1 MGAPG
6 RTARRLKAGLA
17 ALFLITLAAALAPQ
31 DAQAQ
36 DADTPAL
43 TATAGAG
50 SVTLTWTRAGA
61 LNRGGFQNWYYRQ
74 KAAGGNYGSWIRIS
88 GGVTIRS
95 HTVTSLT
102 LGTAYTFQVGRGNV
116 FAGSL
121 TIFTGGGGYSN
132 EASATPSS
140 KTITLSAAS
149 TSITEGDSGFTDV
162 TVTVTLGEPAPANF
176 SVTLTSD
183 LTLGTAKGSSKGI
196 NPCAAPLNPADTD
209 WCWGAGSSIISIAE
223 GATQGTRTLRILGDT
238 REEPDETIRLL
249 AYGTGWN
256 SGRLTLT
263 ITDDDGVAPGT
274 VSVTATPNDGWV
286 DISASV
292 SGLGNPVVR
301 WSIRWVVDGITYG
314 WYTLGSGTPGVTG
327 SIKHDANQHT
337 ASFSLSTT
345 NGKKYSYQLV
355 AHESNTGNQHTN
367 VIANR
372 GWAEATPRAETPTL
386 VSTPSRTLTVTSG
399 GTVQAC
405 FNLLSVTTATS
416 TYLESRPGRTAR
428 TAHAALS
435 HSAHGVRVSSNIAGV
450 QTGVGRNLYPCPTL
464 GVGVHTVRWHW
475 KGHDGTAAT
484 EGTAITTFTVVQVP
498 GQPNLNS
505 ASGSQGA
512 VLLGWV
518 QLNDASITGWEYQ
531 YKEGT
536 GSYGSWAA
544 IGGSLGT
551 TGTLVTGLK
560 PGTTY
565 TFRVRARNAAG
576 AGAASGERSAT
587 TEASPV
593 PAAPAGFAA
602 SPGSTKVWLTW
613 TAPDDA
619 SITGWEYQ
627 QKAGTGSY
635 GSWTAI
641 PGSTAAKAYAEVT
654 GLTNDTAYAF
664 KLRAVSDAGNG
675 TASAEQTATPGA
687 AVAAALTG
695 EAGANGAH
703 NLTWTTTSGGPH
715 RIVIN
720 ADVIGFWYAYYRNRG
735 STSWRGPSHTGG
747 AGTRQWSGSGSLHGE
762 VYEYYVQPVGSRF
775 VGGGLFSLNGPDSN
789 VIELTTNRPDRPA
802 LTFADAPVT
811 VSPGTT
817 ATYTVK
823 LNGAFAGTLALS
835 SSAAGKAR
843 VSPSS
848 LTFTGANYNV
858 AQAVT
863 VTGVAAGTATINH
876 AFTLTGASTTFIP
889 DAGTVSVTVGSG
901 GGQVPPKPAG
911 LTASA
916 GNGQAVL
923 SWTDPNNAS
932 ITGYKLRHGKTGAR
946 GSAAWTAIPGSGA
959 ATVIHTVTGLDND
972 AEYSF
977 KLRAVNAAGDG
988 AATDWKTAT
997 PSATTAKP
1005 AKPVLT
1011 AAAGDG
1017 SVTLSWGAQAN
1028 VSIWGYQYKSGAG
1041 SWGATR
1047 TVSGSAT
1054 SATVTGLTNGTAYT
1068 FRLFARRGS
1077 GASAVQSVWS
1087 DEVTAT
1093 PVGVVVSK
1101 SALTVAEGASG
1112 AYTVKLTTAPSA
1124 TVTVTVGGASGDVAV
1139 SPPSLTFT
1147 TSNYGTAQTVTV
1159 SAAQDPDGD
1168 TDPDVTLTHSA
1179 SGGGYGSVSVDSVVV
1194 TVTEDDTK
1202 GVTVSSGALT
1212 VDEGGTGSYT
1222 VALDTQPSGEVVVT
1236 VGGASGDVTVPDS
1249 QLRFAVNNWSTAQ
1262 TVTVNAALDADA
1274 DTDPDVTL
1282 THSAAGGGY
1291 GSVTIGNVV
1300 VSVTES
1306 VSLPAAPTGLTAAA
1320 GNGQVALTWSNPNN
1334 ASITGYELGHGKTG
1348 VRASAAWTAIPGAGA
1363 TTTTHTV
1370 TGLDNGSEY
1379 SFRLRAVNP
1388 AGNGAGTGWATAT
1401 PLAPTVPG
1409 VTVST
1414 AALRVAEGGSGSYT
1428 VRLDTA
1434 PSDDVTVTVGG
1445 TSGDVT
1451 VADATLT
1458 FTTLNWTTPQ
1468 TVTVNAGTDTD
1479 TDTDPD
1485 VTLTHSA
1492 SGGGYG
1498 SVSIA
1503 SVVVSVVDSG
1513 VAPAKPTGLAGAAGS
1528 GQVTLSWTDLA
1539 NPTVTKWQYRQK
1551 AGSGEWGEW
1560 TDIPRSG
1567 AGATRHV
1574 VSGLTGGA
1582 TYQFEVRAVNA
1593 AGPGPGPDAPA
1604 RVTLPAAS
1612 GGGPAT
1618 TPPTTPTPPATGG
1631 RVTVTP
1637 TALTVAE
1644 GDSGSYTVAL
1654 DTQPSGDVTVTVGGA
1669 SGDVT
1674 TSPAS
1679 LTFTSTNYN
1688 TAQTVT
1694 VTVAEDDDAV
1704 TDPAVTLTHSA
1715 SGGGYGSVS
1724 IASVVVSVSESSV
1737 APAKPTGLAATV
1749 GDGSVTLSW
1758 TDPNNPTITQWQYR
1772 QKTGDGAWGEW
1783 TDMDGS
1789 GATTTRYEVSGLTNG
1804 TAYQFEVRAVN
1815 EAGNGAGPDAPVS
1828 ATPTAPT
1835 TPPATP
1841 IAGVTVT
1848 PTALTVAEGD
1858 SGSYTVALDTQPSG
1872 DVTVTIRGA
1881 SVDVTTSPASLTFTS
1896 TNYNT
1901 AQTVIVTAAEDDD
1914 AVTDPAVTLTH
1925 RASGGGYGSVR
1936 IDAVTVT
1943 IDEDDEAGATLS
1955 VSSLTIQE
1963 GNSGNYTVVLD
1974 SQPTD
1979 EVTVTIG
1986 GASGDVTASPSS
1998 LTFTSANYAVA
2009 QTVTVTVAPD
2019 DDAVTDGLVRLTH
2032 SASGG
2037 DYDAVS
2043 IAPVTVTVREDDE
2056 AGVTLSRLSLAL
2068 DEGESSRYT
2077 VVLGSQP
2084 VGGEVTVTPASA
2096 DSSVLT
2102 VAPTALRFTATN
2114 WNTAQMV
2121 TVTSTRDDDTD
2132 DETVSVSHA
2141 VSGGDYEGVGAP
2153 SVTVTVTDTTAA
2165 ERAGRANRVNARV
2178 LPQVAAATLSQTLT
2192 AVTERIGAVASG
2204 QPGASLQFGALPT
2217 QTLEEKWGFLPRSEP
2232 STPSVSEMLDGATF
2246 ALPLQMSGNST
2257 AIQPP
2262 RLALWGRGERVS
2274 LSGTEEEVS
2283 WDGGLWSAHLG
2294 ADMHIRPD
2302 LLAGAALSYGEGE
2315 VDTQTTERDGSR
2327 IAGTYETT
2335 LTAIHPYVSHMLAD
2349 GSHLWGSMGYG
2360 QGEVRIRE
2368 GSATRKTDLSQ
2379 WSVALGGR
2387 RVLLE
2392 EAGRIAGGITRI
2404 ALKGEGALAQLD
2416 TDAQEELTEL
2426 TVKTTRLRL
2435 LLEGSH
2441 ERALE
2446 GDATL
2451 TPALEAGLRHDGG
2464 DLGSGLGLE
2473 AGASLTWRNPRSGW
2487 LAELRARSLLAH
2499 EKDRDEWGI
2508 SALVRVEPAADG
2520 RGLSLTFGPEY
2531 GHTDS
2536 GMERWFDYRLSPA
2549 TANSATRDDR
2559 ESRLEA
2565 ELGYGIGV
2573 SRTGAMALLTPYT
2586 GFSLGQSG
2594 AETFRVGARY
2604 RLGEGLSVGIEGKH
2618 QAQAVGENSL
2628 MLRAAIR
2635 W

>member
-17 ALFLITLAAALAPQ
+17 ALFLIALAAALAPQ

-36 DADTPAL
+36 SGATL
-43 TATAGAG
+43 TATPGNG
-50 SVTLTWTRAGA
+50 QVTLNWA
-61 LNRGGFQNWYYRQ
+61 LTLDFDLDPNPWRYRQ
-74 KAAGGNYGSWIRIS
+74 KKGTGSYGNWQRIS
-88 GGVTIRS
+88 GAGTIRT
-95 HTVTSLT
+95 HTVTGLDNGSE
-102 LGTAYTFQVGRGNV
+102 YTFQVAIHYDNPIPGTPNIV
-116 FAGSL
+116 F
-121 TIFTGGGGYSN
+121 ISN
-132 EASATPSS
+132 AVTATP
-140 KTITLSAAS
+140 TA
-149 TSITEGDSGFTDV
+149 V
-162 TVTVTLGEPAPANF
+162 T
-176 SVTLTSD
+176 
-183 LTLGTAKGSSKGI
+183 
-196 NPCAAPLNPADTD
+196 
-209 WCWGAGSSIISIAE
+209 
-223 GATQGTRTLRILGDT
+223 
-238 REEPDETIRLL
+238 
-249 AYGTGWN
+249 
-256 SGRLTLT
+256 
-263 ITDDDGVAPGT
+263 PGT

-386 VSTPSRTLTVTSG
+386 VSTPSRTLSVTSPG
-399 GTVQAC
+399 GTVDAC

-416 TYLESRPGRTAR
+416 TYLESRPGRTPHA
-428 TAHAALS
+428 AHSALS
-435 HSAHGVRVSSNIAGV
+435 HGTHGVQVSSNIAGV
-450 QTGVGRNLYPCPTL
+450 RTGRGQNLYPCASL
-464 GVGVHTVRWHW
+464 GVGVHTVRWRW

-484 EGTAITTFTVVQVP
+484 EAQTETTYTVVQVP
-498 GQPNLNS
+498 GQPTLTAALPAPDRVTLAWANP
-505 ASGSQGA
+505 
-512 VLLGWV
+512 
-518 QLNDASITGWEYQ
+518 NDASITGWEYQ

-536 GSYGSWAA
+536 GSYGAWRAVPGSTATT
-544 IGGSLGT
+544 IGHV
-551 TGTLVTGLK
+551 VTGLK
-560 PGTTY
+560 PGTAY
-565 TFRVRARNAAG
+565 TFRIRARNAAG

-587 TEASPV
+587 TKASPV

-627 QKAGTGSY
+627 QKAETGTY

-687 AVAAALTG
+687 AVAAVLTG
-695 EAGANGAH
+695 AAGANGAH

-802 LTFADAPVT
+802 LTFANAPVT
-811 VSPGTT
+811 VSPGAT
-817 ATYTVK
+817 AMYTVK

-835 SSAAGKAR
+835 SSAADKAR

-848 LTFTGANYNV
+848 LTFTASNYNV
-858 AQAVT
+858 AQTVT

-923 SWTDPNNAS
+923 SWTDPNNMS
-932 ITGYKLRHGKTGAR
+932 ITGYKLRHGKTTER

-1028 VSIWGYQYKSGAG
+1028 VSTWGYQYKSGAG

-1077 GASAVQSVWS
+1077 GGAAVQSVWS

-1222 VALDTQPSGEVVVT
+1222 VKLDTQPSGEVVVT

-1274 DTDPDVTL
+1274 ETDPAVTL
-1282 THSAAGGGY
+1282 THGASGGGY
-1291 GSVTIGNVV
+1291 GSVSIGNVV
-1300 VSVTES
+1300 VSVTEA
-1306 VSLPAAPTGLTAAA
+1306 VSLPAAPTGLAAAA
-1320 GNGQVALTWSNPNN
+1320 GNGQVVLTWTDPDN

-1370 TGLDNGSEY
+1370 TGLENGSEY

-1388 AGNGAGTGWATAT
+1388 AGDGAGTSWATAT

-1434 PSDDVTVTVGG
+1434 PSGDVTITVGG
-1445 TSGDVT
+1445 ASGDVT
-1451 VADATLT
+1451 VANATLT
-1458 FTTLNWTTPQ
+1458 FTTANWTVPQ

-1479 TDTDPD
+1479 TTDDTA
-1485 VTLTHSA
+1485 TLTHGA

-1503 SVVVSVVDSG
+1503 DVVVSVVDSG
-1513 VAPAKPTGLAGAAGS
+1513 VVPAKPTGLAGAASAGS
-1528 GQVTLSWTDLA
+1528 VTLTWTDLA

-1551 AGSGEWGEW
+1551 AGSGDWGDWE
-1560 TDIPRSG
+1560 DIAGSG
-1567 AGATRHV
+1567 AGTTSHI
-1574 VSGLTGGA
+1574 VSGLAGG

-1593 AGPGPGPDAPA
+1593 AGPGAGPDAPA
-1604 RVTLPAAS
+1604 RVTVAAAS
-1612 GGGPAT
+1612 GGGGGGGT
-1618 TPPTTPTPPATGG
+1618 TPAGS
-1631 RVTVTP
+1631 VTVTP
-1637 TALTVAE
+1637 TALRVSE
-1644 GDSGSYTVAL
+1644 GSSAAYTVVL
-1654 DTQPSGDVTVTVGGA
+1654 DAEPSGDVTVTVGGA

-1674 TSPAS
+1674 VEPAS
-1679 LTFTSTNYN
+1679 LTFTTANWD

-1694 VTVAEDDDAV
+1694 VRAARDEDTTDDTA
-1704 TDPAVTLTHSA
+1704 TLTHGA
-1715 SGGGYGSVS
+1715 SGGGYGSVT
-1724 IASVVVSVSESSV
+1724 IDSV
-1737 APAKPTGLAATV
+1737 A
-1749 GDGSVTLSW
+1749 
-1758 TDPNNPTITQWQYR
+1758 
-1772 QKTGDGAWGEW
+1772 
-1783 TDMDGS
+1783 
-1789 GATTTRYEVSGLTNG
+1789 
-1804 TAYQFEVRAVN
+1804 
-1815 EAGNGAGPDAPVS
+1815 
-1828 ATPTAPT
+1828 
-1835 TPPATP
+1835 
-1841 IAGVTVT
+1841 
-1848 PTALTVAEGD
+1848 
-1858 SGSYTVALDTQPSG
+1858 
-1872 DVTVTIRGA
+1872 
-1881 SVDVTTSPASLTFTS
+1881 
-1896 TNYNT
+1896 
-1901 AQTVIVTAAEDDD
+1901 
-1914 AVTDPAVTLTH
+1914 
-1925 RASGGGYGSVR
+1925 
-1936 IDAVTVT
+1936 
-1943 IDEDDEAGATLS
+1943 
-1955 VSSLTIQE
+1955 
-1963 GNSGNYTVVLD
+1963 
-1974 SQPTD
+1974 
-1979 EVTVTIG
+1979 
-1986 GASGDVTASPSS
+1986 
-1998 LTFTSANYAVA
+1998 
-2009 QTVTVTVAPD
+2009 
-2019 DDAVTDGLVRLTH
+2019 
-2032 SASGG
+2032 
-2037 DYDAVS
+2037 
-2043 IAPVTVTVREDDE
+2043 
-2056 AGVTLSRLSLAL
+2056 
-2068 DEGESSRYT
+2068 
-2077 VVLGSQP
+2077 
-2084 VGGEVTVTPASA
+2084 
-2096 DSSVLT
+2096 
-2102 VAPTALRFTATN
+2102 
-2114 WNTAQMV
+2114 
-2121 TVTSTRDDDTD
+2121 
-2132 DETVSVSHA
+2132 
-2141 VSGGDYEGVGAP
+2141 
-2153 SVTVTVTDTTAA
+2153 VTVTDTTLLPVLTLAQDPAA
-2165 ERAGRANRVNARV
+2165 VTEGQDIRLAVTADRALTGSLTVSLTLSARNASGFDAGDVPGGLGPRSFDAVFGSAARTTGVVTIPTAADADAEGAEAYRITLNDGADYAVGSDATAAGVLRDRAPGSVSRANRVNAAV
-2178 LPQVAAATLSQTLT
+2178 LPHVAAAAMSQTLG
-2192 AVTERIGAVASG
+2192 AVTGRIEAAGR
-2204 QPGASLQFGALPT
+2204 PGSSLRFGALPSPPVEDEWAPPRPEEP
-2217 QTLEEKWGFLPRSEP
+2217 TL
-2232 STPSVSEMLDGATF
+2232 SEMLDGASFTLAAGAGEAS
-2246 ALPLQMSGNST
+2246 ALPL
-2257 AIQPP
+2257 AV
-2262 RLALWGRGERVS
+2262 WGRGEWLS
-2274 LSGTEEEVS
+2274 LSGSEKDVT
-2283 WDGGLWSAHLG
+2283 WDGGLWSAQLG
-2294 ADMHIRPD
+2294 ADLRVRPD
-2302 LLAGAALSYGEGE
+2302 LLAGAALSHARGEL
-2315 VDTQTTERDGSR
+2315 DTQTGGVKGVHETTITSVHPYAAWLAPDGS
-2327 IAGTYETT
+2327 T
-2335 LTAIHPYVSHMLAD
+2335 LWASL
-2349 GSHLWGSMGYG
+2349 GYG
-2360 QGEVRIRE
+2360 TGEVRITEEGAPARSAGLTHWSVSAGGRSVLAEDAELIEGGMTRLAVKGE
-2368 GSATRKTDLSQ
+2368 GSAARLRT
-2379 WSVALGGR
+2379 
-2387 RVLLE
+2387 
-2392 EAGRIAGGITRI
+2392 EADDGLAG
-2404 ALKGEGALAQLD
+2404 
-2416 TDAQEELTEL
+2416 LTAR
-2426 TVKTTRLRL
+2426 TTRLRL
-2435 LLEGSH
+2435 LLEGSYEH
-2441 ERALE
+2441 ALA
-2446 GDATL
+2446 GGATL
-2451 TPALEAGLRHDGG
+2451 TPALEAGVRHDGG
-2464 DLGSGLGLE
+2464 GVGEGAGLE
-2473 AGASLTWRNPRSGW
+2473 AGAGVTWRDPAAG
-2487 LAELRARSLLAH
+2487 LTAELRTRLLAAH
-2499 EKDRDEWGI
+2499 EADRDEWGV
-2508 SALVRVEPAADG
+2508 SALVRLDPGADG
-2520 RGLSLTFGPEY
+2520 RGTFLAFGPAHGRTE
-2531 GHTDS
+2531 S
-2536 GMERWFDYRLSPA
+2536 GLGQLFDLPA
-2549 TANSATRDDR
+2549 AASGTAPEGA

-2565 ELGYGIGV
+2565 EVGHGFGLPGPGPLAV
-2573 SRTGAMALLTPYT
+2573 LTPWA
-2586 GFSLGQSG
+2586 GLSL
-2594 AETFRVGARY
+2594 AEGRTLRLGARY
-2604 RLGEGLSVGIEGKH
+2604 RLGAGLSLGVEGAH
-2618 QAQAVGENSL
+2618 RPGPEDSL
-2628 MLRAAIR
+2628 MLRGALR